1 MSTSLTLPTIDRYWS
16 LLDRLKV
23 GLVALLAADALFLLI
38 IIWAAHVQYNVVKT
52 IGKDSAPGV
61 ISAQDIKVELA
72 DMDAEAAKEMLV
84 APGKE
89 IDAQGF
95 DTHRQKVGE
104 ELINAAHDITSNDTD
119 EDASIKRLQ
128 FGLGEYEA
136 NIQRARDF
144 HERKDQQ
151 VNQPYREPAFLQ
163 MYRAATFKMENTLF
177 QAADSLDAI
186 NFTQLE
192 NAYQKDRSDATLLR
206 TAVTAV
212 GLAFLGLLLWIQWD
226 LTRRVR
232 RMLNPALACGTVLT
246 LALLSFTYAHLSGSA
261 QDLRVAKEDAFD
273 SLHVLWQARALAFA
287 ANADESKYFLEEN
300 SYAAEKSFNARA
312 HKILSNSNKPS
323 ERGFLE
329 KEMANITFDGE
340 REAAQETIDAWTY
353 YRTLDSQIRQ
363 LKLSGKI
370 DAAIALCLGKD
381 KNQSHWAF
389 QQFDSALM
397 HTINI
402 NQEAFVRSRDS
413 AFHALDSLVE
423 IAAIG
428 AAAIAICCAL
438 GLFIRIREFF

>member
-23 GLVALLAADALFLLI
+23 SLVALLAADAFFLLI

-72 DMDAEAAKEMLV
+72 DMDAEAANEMLV
-84 APGKE
+84 APGQE
-89 IDAQGF
+89 ADAAQGF

-104 ELINAAHDITSNDTD
+104 ELINAAHDITSSDTD

-136 NIQRARDF
+136 HIQRARDF
-144 HERKDQQ
+144 HERKDPQAIQ
-151 VNQPYREPAFLQ
+151 LYRE
-163 MYRAATFKMENTLF
+163 ATFKMENTLF

-226 LTRRVR
+226 LTQRVR
-232 RMLNPALACGTVLT
+232 RMLNPALACGTVLA
-246 LALLSFTYAHLSGSA
+246 LALLSFSYAHLSGSA
-261 QDLRVAKEDAFD
+261 KDLRVAKEDAFD
-273 SLHVLWQARALAFA
+273 SLHVLWQARAFAFA
-287 ANADESKYFLEEN
+287 ANADESKYFLEGT
-300 SYAAEKSFNARA
+300 SHADEKSFDARA
-312 HKILSNSNKPS
+312 YKILSYSNRPS

-353 YRTLDSQIRQ
+353 YRKLDWSIRQ
-363 LKLSGKI
+363 LKQSGKI

-381 KNQSHWAF
+381 KGQSDWAF
-389 QQFDSALM
+389 NQFDTALM
-397 HTINI
+397 RTIAI
-402 NQEAFVRSRDS
+402 NQEAFVKSRDS
-413 AFHALDSLVE
+413 AFHQLDSLVE

-428 AAAIAICCAL
+428 AAAIAICCSL
-438 GLFIRIREFF
+438 GLFIRIREFL

>member
-23 GLVALLAADALFLLI
+23 SLVALLAADSLFLLI

-61 ISAQDIKVELA
+61 ISAQDIKVELS
-72 DMDAEAAKEMLV
+72 DIEEKAAYEMLV
-84 APGKE
+84 TPGKE

-95 DTHRQKVGE
+95 DTRRQKVGE

-136 NIQRARDF
+136 HIQRARDF
-144 HERKDQQ
+144 HERKDTQAIQ
-151 VNQPYREPAFLQ
+151 LYRE
-163 MYRAATFKMENTLF
+163 ATFKMENTVF

-206 TAVTAV
+206 AAVISV

-226 LTRRVR
+226 LTQRVR

-246 LALLSFTYAHLSGSA
+246 LALLSFAHAHLSGSA
-261 QDLRVAKEDAFD
+261 QDLKIVKEDAFD

-287 ANADESKYFLEEN
+287 AKADESKYFLEGTN
-300 SYAAEKSFNARA
+300 NYAAEKSFDARA
-312 HKILSNSNKPS
+312 YKIFSYSNRAS
-323 ERGFLE
+323 EGGFLE
-329 KEMANITFDGE
+329 REMANITFDGE
-340 REAAQETIDAWTY
+340 RESAQETIDAWTY
-353 YRTLDSQIRQ
+353 YRKLDSYIRQ
-363 LKLSGKI
+363 LKQNGKVE
-370 DAAIALCLGKD
+370 AALALCLGKD
-381 KNQSHWAF
+381 KNQSDWAF
-389 QQFDSALM
+389 HQFDSALM
-397 HTINI
+397 RTIAL
-402 NQEAFVRSRDS
+402 NQKAFVKSRDS
-413 AFHALDSLVE
+413 AFHELDSLVE

-428 AAAIAICCAL
+428 AAAIAFCCAL
-438 GLFIRIREFF
+438 GLFVRIREFL